1 MMTTSGPV
9 SGRPL
14 VAHYR
19 EVFPVLSETFIR
31 ETVSRHRR
39 YRPVVIT
46 HSATV
51 NARFT
56 EVVVHEVAGG
66 RPAGLSGR
74 SAAIRIARRIRLVRA
89 VLKEQRPAI
98 VHAHFGE
105 ECVIAGR
112 AARHLS
118 IPLVAAFY
126 GYDATEL
133 ARSPVWRWRFRQ
145 LFASAAAVLAE
156 GPCMADRLI
165 RLGASPERTVVQPIP
180 VRLELFPFCP
190 SAAPADGGPLIFLQA
205 CRFVEKKGVD
215 TTIEAFA
222 RMADEAPAAVLWL
235 MGSGPEETRL
245 RALAASSGVADRIT
259 FMAARSHE
267 AYAMIMRQA
276 HVFVHPSRTA
286 RNGDG
291 EGGAPTALLEAQAL
305 GLPVITTTHDDIPS
319 VVDQSAAMLAPPGDV
334 AAVAGL
340 MLRMARSTLEWTAR
354 AEAGRRCVAER
365 HDPDRLAAALENL
378 YDGVRV

>member
-1 MMTTSGPV
+1 
-9 SGRPL
+9 
-14 VAHYR
+14 
-19 EVFPVLSETFIR
+19 
-31 ETVSRHRR
+31 
-39 YRPVVIT
+39 
-46 HSATV
+46 
-51 NARFT
+51 
-56 EVVVHEVAGG
+56 
-66 RPAGLSGR
+66 
-74 SAAIRIARRIRLVRA
+74 
-89 VLKEQRPAI
+89 
-98 VHAHFGE
+98 
-105 ECVIAGR
+105 
-112 AARHLS
+112 
-118 IPLVAAFY
+118 
-126 GYDATEL
+126 
-133 ARSPVWRWRFRQ
+133 
-145 LFASAAAVLAE
+145 
-156 GPCMADRLI
+156 
-165 RLGASPERTVVQPIP
+165 
-180 VRLELFPFCP
+180 
-190 SAAPADGGPLIFLQA
+190 
-205 CRFVEKKGVD
+205 
-215 TTIEAFA
+215 
-222 RMADEAPAAVLWL
+222 MADEAPAAVLWL

-365 HDPDRLAAALENL
+365 NDPDRLAAALENL

>member
-1 MMTTSGPV
+1 
-9 SGRPL
+9 
-14 VAHYR
+14 
-19 EVFPVLSETFIR
+19 
-31 ETVSRHRR
+31 
-39 YRPVVIT
+39 
-46 HSATV
+46 
-51 NARFT
+51 
-56 EVVVHEVAGG
+56 
-66 RPAGLSGR
+66 
-74 SAAIRIARRIRLVRA
+74 

-105 ECVIAGR
+105 ESVVAGHAIR
-112 AARHLS
+112 QLS

-133 ARSPVWRWRFRQ
+133 ARFSVWRWRFRH
-145 LFASAAAVLAE
+145 LFARAAAVLAE
-156 GPCMADRLI
+156 GPNMEARLI

-190 SAAPADGGPLIFLQA
+190 SAAPVDGGPLIFLQA

-235 MGSGPEETRL
+235 LGSGPEEMRL
-245 RALAASSGVADRIT
+245 RALAATSGVADRIT
-259 FMAARSHE
+259 FLAARSHE
-267 AYAMIMRQA
+267 EYAAIMRQA

-305 GLPVITTTHDDIPS
+305 GLPVIATTHDDIPA
-319 VVDQSAAMLAPPGDV
+319 VVDDSAAMLAPPGDA
-334 AAVAGL
+334 AAVAEL
-340 MLRMARSTLEWTAR
+340 MRRMVRGTHEWTAR
-354 AEAGRRCVAER
+354 AEAGRRRVADR
-365 HDPDRLAAALENL
+365 HDPDRLAAVLENL
-378 YDGVRV
+378 YDAVRA